1 MKKLSY
7 LELSILAAKELSRPA
22 TPMEIWEYIVEKK
35 LYTQLKSYN
44 EQIGLA
50 SLGKTPGATIGAGIY
65 ENAKKANGQFQQLEG
80 SKNPK
85 RFFLK
90 GLSEK
95 QIDRQ
100 PENIKIVGHEFHE
113 RDLHPLLTK
122 WLWINPAFNA
132 HSRTIF
138 HESSKKSQRVRI
150 NGCTLIWWQ

>member
-1 MKKLSY
+1 MKQLSY

-80 SKNPK
+80 SKKPIGS
-85 RFFLK
+85 F
-90 GLSEK
+90 
-95 QIDRQ
+95 
-100 PENIKIVGHEFHE
+100 
-113 RDLHPLLTK
+113 T
-122 WLWINPAFNA
+122 A
-132 HSRTIF
+132 
-138 HESSKKSQRVRI
+138 
-150 NGCTLIWWQ
+150 